1 MGDTVMAMQDADLE
15 RIGKYVQSQL
25 PRWLEAVERPL
36 PEARI
41 LERLTRVEDAIVSGQ
56 ELMRTEFRA
65 QRELMEQRFAA
76 VDRRFDSMQKQMDER
91 FEAVDKRFD
100 AVQLQM
106 DQRFAAADA
115 RFEAILRE
123 MDKRFDAVEKRFE
136 AVDRRFEEQREQT
149 NKRFEAVDK
158 RFEEQREQTNKRFES
173 VDKRF
178 DDVQA
183 NFARTQWLIGVGFV
197 VLGTM
202 VSIFHFLG

>member
-1 MGDTVMAMQDADLE
+1 MGETMMAMQDADLE
-15 RIGKYVQSQL
+15 RIGQYVQSQL
-25 PRWLEAVERPL
+25 PRWMESMERPL
-36 PEARI
+36 PEVRV

-91 FEAVDKRFD
+91 FEAVEKRFD
-100 AVQLQM
+100 ALQLQM

-123 MDKRFDAVEKRFE
+123 MDKRFD